1 MDHTEEKRENLIQV
15 DLKQIMEDS
24 FLDYS
29 MSVIVSRALPDVR
42 DDFKPGHR
50 RILHTTHGTTPSP

>member
-29 MSVIVSRALPDVR
+29 MSVICPARCRMCATV
-42 DDFKPGHR
+42 
-50 RILHTTHGTTPSP
+50 